1 NDKRSTKRRSR
12 LLDWW
17 QLNLVTMFFR
27 LHFFKKSNNGICAD
41 DFKNKT
47 EIDTINLK
55 MILSLS
61 ELLKFET
68 PLSGRYVGKY
78 AMLTMSNN
86 DKYYIHENSFADLS
100 NAISMVS
107 A

>member
-1 NDKRSTKRRSR
+1 
-12 LLDWW
+12 
-17 QLNLVTMFFR
+17 MFFR
-27 LHFFKKSNNGICAD
+27 LHFFKKSSNGICAD

-47 EIDTINLK
+47 ETDTINLK

-61 ELLKFET
+61 DVQKFET
-68 PLSGRYVGKY
+68 PLSGRYVGDY

-86 DKYYIHENSFADLS
+86 DKYYLHEKSFADLS
-100 NAISMVS
+100 NAICMMS